1 MYFVCFLLLATIGN
15 LIGCIV
21 GELLFR
27 VLCSIGQSKKM
38 GKSTIEKESEPD
50 A

>member
-1 MYFVCFLLLATIGN
+1 MWFICLISSVTIVTILGCF
-15 LIGCIV
+15 V
-21 GELLFR
+21 GELLLKLLF
-27 VLCSIGQSKKM
+27 LIGQSKKI